1 MRVEQRRQPLGRL
14 ERPFVLGGHQ
24 RDRLR
29 RHHLIDGYLVR
40 IVGHAPDLSGQRLEV
55 GAGLME
61 GMRKMDSDDDAGG
74 RERGRPA
81 GRGAVS
87 RDKSFSASTRWG
99 CSRTGP
105 AFIVVEMTHTLH

>member
-1 MRVEQRRQPLGRL
+1 
-14 ERPFVLGGHQ
+14 
-24 RDRLR
+24 
-29 RHHLIDGYLVR
+29 
-40 IVGHAPDLSGQRLEV
+40 
-55 GAGLME
+55 ME

-105 AFIVVEMTHTLH
+105 ALTAEGRTDILP